1 MNLSSIVSNINL
13 SVCFNNYRLLEAMKG
28 EVITCFV
35 YWEVQHVFFKSW
47 QGAVQHSS
55 NEAHGLWKSQSSVR
69 ELKSYHSLGKNL
81 SRGFSMTE
89 HVESELLLLLL
100 PGRQRNEP
108 NGNQRK
114 RKREK
119 EYIHRKI
126 QFQRENCK
134 RQSSF
139 VLKNQNLLSLK
150 TSLGSLAN
158 MLYYQSH
165 AELETVFL

>member
-1 MNLSSIVSNINL
+1 
-13 SVCFNNYRLLEAMKG
+13 
-28 EVITCFV
+28 
-35 YWEVQHVFFKSW
+35 
-47 QGAVQHSS
+47 
-55 NEAHGLWKSQSSVR
+55 
-69 ELKSYHSLGKNL
+69 
-81 SRGFSMTE
+81 MTE

-100 PGRQRNEP
+100 PGRQRDEP
-108 NGNQRK
+108 HGNQREGNKK
-114 RKREK
+114 RNNTQKNSV
-119 EYIHRKI
+119 
-126 QFQRENCK
+126 QRENFK

>member
-1 MNLSSIVSNINL
+1 MN
-13 SVCFNNYRLLEAMKG
+13 RGKT
-28 EVITCFV
+28 ITCFV
-35 YWEVQHVFFKSW
+35 PLGSPTCIKWR
-47 QGAVQHSS
+47 QGAVQHFS

-114 RKREK
+114 RKQENEHIHREK
-119 EYIHRKI
+119 FSSRERILKDNQALYQRTKMYFPLKPVLVVYPIFSNYKTI
-126 QFQRENCK
+126 QGN
-134 RQSSF
+134 
-139 VLKNQNLLSLK
+139 
-150 TSLGSLAN
+150 
-158 MLYYQSH
+158 
-165 AELETVFL
+165 